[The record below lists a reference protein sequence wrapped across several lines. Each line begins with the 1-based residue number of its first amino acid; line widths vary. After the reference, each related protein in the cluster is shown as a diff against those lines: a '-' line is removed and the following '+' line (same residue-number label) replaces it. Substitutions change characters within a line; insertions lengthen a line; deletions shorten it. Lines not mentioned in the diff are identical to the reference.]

1 MDHIMLLEFRSKNPN
16 QNMRQQEINGLI
28 EIITI
33 KTAARKGLM
42 IYLNIYMVIISN
54 CLQIVIIS

>member
-1 MDHIMLLEFRSKNPN
+1 MLLEFRSKNPN